1 MKSVF
6 ISDRAARSLDRIASF
21 SKDAFGSI
29 RGDRYIADLLRRC
42 RTVADGKAQHQS
54 CRRHFAEDLRE
65 DLRFTRS
72 GRHYIIFIDTPTET
86 LIVDFIHQ
94 SADIGRRLTKEPE

>member
-1 MKSVF
+1 MKPVA

-21 SKDAFGSI
+21 SKDAFGAV

-42 RTVADGKAQHQS
+42 RAVANGRAQHQS
-54 CRRHFAEDLRE
+54 CRRQFADDLRE

-72 GRHYIIFIDTPTET
+72 GRHYIIFVDTPSKI
-86 LIVDFIHQ
+86 LIVDFLHQ
-94 SADIGRRLTKEPE
+94 SADIVRRLIKEPE